1 MTKQVLFFSVFSE
14 KDLHLNAVELYKKCT
29 AKPRFFLVI
38 DTILVLNNPL
48 RFRKNLLVRIPKI
61 MMTTDDK
68 IRDKKL
74 QHDINGEAA
83 ALLSNKTEEKKKNN
97 LQVKKNNIPIKVE

>member
-1 MTKQVLFFSVFSE
+1 
-14 KDLHLNAVELYKKCT
+14 
-29 AKPRFFLVI
+29 
-38 DTILVLNNPL
+38 
-48 RFRKNLLVRIPKI
+48 
-61 MMTTDDK
+61 MTTDDK